1 MHFFTQEKSYTTY
14 CVNQLRRLVHASR
27 RADAEVTAAGSTEGP
42 AVKGRTNADGR
53 VTLKID
59 REGAWLI
66 KTVHMAKS
74 TQPDA
79 RLGKLLGH
87 ARLPDRGT
95 VDERPAARRL

>member
-1 MHFFTQEKSYTTY
+1 MA
-14 CVNQLRRLVHASR
+14 N
-27 RADAEVTAAGSTEGP
+27 AEVTAAGSTEGP
-42 AVKGRTNADGR
+42 AAKGRTNADGR

-79 RLGKLLGH
+79 DWESFWVTLVFQ
-87 ARLPDRGT
+87 T
-95 VDERPAARRL
+95 AAP